1 MIEQRIYRHRG
12 YTLIDITKTD
22 VTKFTPE
29 LERMRNKQRNWET
42 VVQILGLRTQIMS
55 INQLK
60 TETKDLSQ
68 HVFGSDYQ
76 DKQRVWT
83 FEFEVEFENLYLN
96 DQDPYAILK
105 KDFAQSPIILGL
117 DETAKPLMPLFY
129 TDGACKNIYFI
140 SVANN

>member
-96 DQDPYAILK
+96 DQDPYGILK
-105 KDFAQSPIILGL
+105 KDFAQTPIILGL

-140 SVANN
+140 SVPNN

>member
-83 FEFEVEFENLYLN
+83 FEFEVEFENLYLQ
-96 DQDPYAILK
+96 DHDPYGILK

>member
-55 INQLK
+55 IKQLK

-83 FEFEVEFENLYLN
+83 FEFEVEFKDLYLN
-96 DQDPYAILK
+96 DQDPYGILK
-105 KDFAQSPIILGL
+105 NDFAHTPIILGL
-117 DETAKPLMPLFY
+117 DETAQPPMPLFY
-129 TDGACKNIYFI
+129 TDGPSKNIYFI
-140 SVANN
+140 SVPNN

>member
-12 YTLIDITKTD
+12 YSLIDITKTD

-55 INQLK
+55 INQLR
-60 TETKDLSQ
+60 TETKDLSKHQ
-68 HVFGSDYQ
+68 FGSDYQ

-105 KDFAQSPIILGL
+105 KDFAQTPILLGL
-117 DETAKPLMPLFY
+117 DETVIPPVPLFY

-140 SVANN
+140 SVSNN

>member
-55 INQLK
+55 IKQLK

-83 FEFEVEFENLYLN
+83 FEFEVEFKDLYLN
-96 DQDPYAILK
+96 DQDPYGILK

-117 DETAKPLMPLFY
+117 DETATPPVALFY
-129 TDGACKNIYFI
+129 TDGPSKNIYFI
-140 SVANN
+140 STPNN

>member
-83 FEFEVEFENLYLN
+83 FEFEVEFKDLYLN
-96 DQDPYAILK
+96 DQDPYGILK

-117 DETAKPLMPLFY
+117 DETVTPPVALFY
-129 TDGACKNIYFI
+129 TNGPSKNIYFI
-140 SVANN
+140 STPNN

>member
-42 VVQILGLRTQIMS
+42 VVQILGLRTQTMS

-76 DKQRVWT
+76 NKQRVWT

-96 DQDPYAILK
+96 DQDTYAILK
-105 KDFAQSPIILGL
+105 KDFAQTPVLLGL
-117 DETAKPLMPLFY
+117 DETAKPPMPLFY

-140 SVANN
+140 SVPNN

>member
-42 VVQILGLRTQIMS
+42 VVQILGLRTQIMR

-96 DQDPYAILK
+96 DQDSYAILK
-105 KDFAQSPIILGL
+105 KDFAQTPVLLGL
-117 DETAKPLMPLFY
+117 DETAKPPMPLFY

-140 SVANN
+140 SISNN

>member
-83 FEFEVEFENLYLN
+83 FEFEVEFENLYLQ
-96 DQDPYAILK
+96 DHDPYGILK

-117 DETAKPLMPLFY
+117 DETAKPPMPLFY

-140 SVANN
+140 SVATN

>member
-42 VVQILGLRTQIMS
+42 VVQILGLRTQIMR

-105 KDFAQSPIILGL
+105 KDFAQTPVLLGL
-117 DETAKPLMPLFY
+117 DETAPPSMALFY
-129 TDGACKNIYFI
+129 TEGEYKNIYFI
-140 SVANN
+140 SVDLS

>member
-1 MIEQRIYRHRG
+1 MIEQRIYRHRV

-68 HVFGSDYQ
+68 HQFGSDYQ

-105 KDFAQSPIILGL
+105 KDFAQSPMLLGL
-117 DETAKPLMPLFY
+117 DETAKPPMPLFY

-140 SVANN
+140 SVSNN

>member
-42 VVQILGLRTQIMS
+42 VVQILGLRTQIMR

-68 HVFGSDYQ
+68 HQFGSDYR

-96 DQDPYAILK
+96 DQDPYSILK
-105 KDFAQSPIILGL
+105 NDFVQSPIILGL
-117 DETAKPLMPLFY
+117 DETAKPPMPLFY

-140 SVANN
+140 SVPNN

>member
-83 FEFEVEFENLYLN
+83 FEFEVEFKDLYLN
-96 DQDPYAILK
+96 DQDPYSILK

-117 DETAKPLMPLFY
+117 DETVTPPIALFY
-129 TDGACKNIYFI
+129 TDGPSKNIYFI
-140 SVANN
+140 STPNN

>member
-68 HVFGSDYQ
+68 HV
-76 DKQRVWT
+76 
-83 FEFEVEFENLYLN
+83 NLVAIIKINNVYGHLN
-96 DQDPYAILK
+96 LK
-105 KDFAQSPIILGL
+105 
-117 DETAKPLMPLFY
+117 
-129 TDGACKNIYFI
+129 
-140 SVANN
+140 

>member
-96 DQDPYAILK
+96 DQDPYSILK
-105 KDFAQSPIILGL
+105 NDFAQSPIILGL
-117 DETAKPLMPLFY
+117 DETAKPPMPLFY
-129 TDGACKNIYFI
+129 TDGPSKNIYFI
-140 SVANN
+140 STPNN

>member
-68 HVFGSDYQ
+68 HQFGSDYQ

-83 FEFEVEFENLYLN
+83 FEFEVEFENLYLQ
-96 DQDPYAILK
+96 DHDPYGILK

-117 DETAKPLMPLFY
+117 DETAKPPMPLFY

>member
-1 MIEQRIYRHRG
+1 M
-12 YTLIDITKTD
+12 IDITKTD

-68 HVFGSDYQ
+68 HQFGSDYQ

-96 DQDPYAILK
+96 DQDPYSILK
-105 KDFAQSPIILGL
+105 NDFAQSPIILGL
-117 DETAKPLMPLFY
+117 DETAKPPMPLFY

-140 SVANN
+140 SVPNN

>member
-60 TETKDLSQ
+60 TETKNLSQ

-83 FEFEVEFENLYLN
+83 FEFEVEFENLYLQ
-96 DQDPYAILK
+96 DHDPYGILK

-117 DETAKPLMPLFY
+117 DETAKPPMPLFY

-140 SVANN
+140 SVATN

>member
-83 FEFEVEFENLYLN
+83 FEFDVEFENLYLN
-96 DQDPYAILK
+96 DQDSYAILK
-105 KDFAQSPIILGL
+105 KDFAQTPVLLGL
-117 DETAKPLMPLFY
+117 DETAKPPMPLFY
-129 TDGACKNIYFI
+129 TDGACKNIYII
-140 SVANN
+140 SVSNN

>member
-83 FEFEVEFENLYLN
+83 FEFEVEFENLYLQ
-96 DQDPYAILK
+96 DHDPYGILK
-105 KDFAQSPIILGL
+105 NDFAQSPVILGL
-117 DETAKPLMPLFY
+117 DETVIPPVPLFY

-140 SVANN
+140 SVPNN

>member
-68 HVFGSDYQ
+68 HQFGRDYQ

-117 DETAKPLMPLFY
+117 DETAKPPMPLFY

-140 SVANN
+140 SVPNN

>member
-29 LERMRNKQRNWET
+29 FERMRNKQRNWET

-68 HVFGSDYQ
+68 HQFGSDYQ
-76 DKQRVWT
+76 DNQRVWI
-83 FEFEVEFENLYLN
+83 FEFEVEFENLYLQ
-96 DQDPYAILK
+96 DHDPYGILK
-105 KDFAQSPIILGL
+105 KDFAQTPILLGL
-117 DETAKPLMPLFY
+117 DETVIPPVPLFY
-129 TDGACKNIYFI
+129 IDGACKNIYFI
-140 SVANN
+140 SVATK